1 MRNRSTNLM
10 NVTKRTICNISIL
23 AMQCGSILLSDDYA
37 IFPTLSA
44 FWPDSEYKKN
54 HATSLTNSAFGLNF
68 HFSELVRE
76 MEEFEARTTQ
86 NHQVHKQLLS
96 GKLAAIEEMAHK
108 QRLEHEDSDPKASSQ
123 SLQVEKRDGE
133 TD

>member
-1 MRNRSTNLM
+1 
-10 NVTKRTICNISIL
+10 
-23 AMQCGSILLSDDYA
+23 
-37 IFPTLSA
+37 
-44 FWPDSEYKKN
+44 
-54 HATSLTNSAFGLNF
+54 
-68 HFSELVRE
+68 

-108 QRLEHEDSDPKASSQ
+108 QRQDHGDSYPKESSQ

-133 TD
+133 QKQLSKKQDTFLDNNPVKSLCRKDKNINAITF

>member
-1 MRNRSTNLM
+1 
-10 NVTKRTICNISIL
+10 
-23 AMQCGSILLSDDYA
+23 
-37 IFPTLSA
+37 
-44 FWPDSEYKKN
+44 
-54 HATSLTNSAFGLNF
+54 
-68 HFSELVRE
+68 
-76 MEEFEARTTQ
+76 MEEFEARTTR

-133 TD
+133 TDIALKNELMRGEIDLH